1 MKGLYIHIPFCRQ
14 KCKYCD
20 FTSFTNMEGMFS
32 EYISALTEEME
43 EYRAEKV
50 NSVFIGGGTPTALP
64 SGELKKLL
72 QTVFKKF
79 DISADCEF
87 TVEANPGTIDEEKI
101 KVLLDGGVNR
111 ISVGV
116 QSFNDNELKKIGR
129 IHDSKMAY
137 NTICQL
143 SELGFSNINIDLM
156 TALPSQTKASLSDT
170 INTALSLPITHISAY
185 SLIIEDGTPLER
197 EYSKGMLILPN
208 EDEDREMYADTVTA
222 LQNNGFHQ
230 YEISNFAK
238 NGFECRHNK
247 KYWQCE
253 EYIGLGVAA
262 HSYIDGKRFYNT
274 SDLSE
279 YIGGKMHTGDE
290 LYLTERD
297 KIGEFMI
304 MGLRMNVG
312 ISEAEFLK
320 RFRKCIDDVYSR
332 ELEKF
337 VSSGLLIRENG
348 TIRFTDRGRDISN
361 TVLCEFV

>member
-1 MKGLYIHIPFCRQ
+1 
-14 KCKYCD
+14 
-20 FTSFTNMEGMFS
+20 
-32 EYISALTEEME
+32 
-43 EYRAEKV
+43 
-50 NSVFIGGGTPTALP
+50 
-64 SGELKKLL
+64 
-72 QTVFKKF
+72 
-79 DISADCEF
+79 
-87 TVEANPGTIDEEKI
+87 
-101 KVLLDGGVNR
+101 
-111 ISVGV
+111 
-116 QSFNDNELKKIGR
+116 
-129 IHDSKMAY
+129 
-137 NTICQL
+137 
-143 SELGFSNINIDLM
+143 M